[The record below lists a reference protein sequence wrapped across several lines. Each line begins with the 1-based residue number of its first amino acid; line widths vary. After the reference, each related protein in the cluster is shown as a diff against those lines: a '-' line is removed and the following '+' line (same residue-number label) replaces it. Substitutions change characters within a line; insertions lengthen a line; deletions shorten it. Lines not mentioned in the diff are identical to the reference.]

1 MRLFAIIITMA
12 RILMVSSE
20 ARPFSK
26 TGGLAD
32 VLGSLPPAL
41 VEAGE
46 EVAVVLPRYRDTS
59 LSGARKVAED
69 LTLWIGPG
77 HYAASIW
84 QVNLRGVDFFLVDC
98 PVFFDRAGLYS
109 IGGKDYWDNDTRF
122 AALCHAAL
130 AIGRHFFRPEIIHC
144 HDWQTGLLPTY
155 LHQYYAT
162 DPTFHGVKTVFTIHN
177 LGYQGLFDRGRM
189 FWLGLPESIFRPD
202 LVEFYGGI
210 NLMKAGLVYS
220 DALTTVSPTYARE
233 IQTPEQGFG
242 LDGLLRARSANLTGI
257 LNGIDYS
264 VWNPETDPH
273 LAGHYSSSALEGKK
287 ACKLDLLRTV
297 GLPTEN
303 PEIPLVGIV
312 SRFADQKGFDLIAE
326 VAHELIHRDLRM
338 VVLGNGDAR
347 YESLF
352 RTLAEMRP
360 EKFAVRV
367 AFDDGLAH
375 KIEAGAD
382 MFLMP
387 SRYEPCGLNQMYSL
401 RYGTVPIVH
410 ATGGL
415 DDTIDGGTGFKFWS
429 YSGEAMMGALQE
441 ALTVY
446 AGDQDR
452 WNRMMRLGMQKD
464 LSWSTS
470 AAAYAKLYASL
481 LA

>member
-1 MRLFAIIITMA
+1 MA

-46 EVAVVLPRYRDTS
+46 EVAVVLPRYRSTS
-59 LSGARKVAED
+59 LGGARKIAD
-69 LTLWIGPG
+69 DITLWIGPG
-77 HYAASIW
+77 RYTASLW
-84 QVNLRGVDFFLVDC
+84 LVHNRGVDYYLVDC
-98 PVFFDRAGLYS
+98 PVFFDRDGLYAAA
-109 IGGKDYWDNDTRF
+109 GKDYWDNDTRF
-122 AALCHAAL
+122 AGLCHGAL
-130 AIGRHFFRPEIIHC
+130 HVARHFFRPNIIHC
-144 HDWQTGLLPTY
+144 HDWQTGLLPAY
-155 LHQYYAT
+155 LHQYYST

-202 LVEFYGGI
+202 LIEFHGSI
-210 NLMKAGLVYS
+210 NLLKAGLVYS
-220 DALTTVSPTYARE
+220 DALTTVSPTYAQE

-242 LDGLLRARSANLTGI
+242 LDGLLRARSASLSGI

-264 VWNPETDPH
+264 VWNTETDPH
-273 LAGHYSSSALEGKK
+273 LAAHYSHRELEGKR
-287 ACKLDLLRTV
+287 ACKLDLLRTM
-297 GLPTEN
+297 GLPTDD
-303 PEIPLVGIV
+303 PDVPVVGIV
-312 SRFADQKGFDLIAE
+312 SRFASQKGFDLIAQ
-326 VAHELIHRDLRM
+326 VAYDLVHWGFRM
-338 VVLGNGDAR
+338 AVLGNGDPQ

-360 EKFAVRV
+360 DKFAVRV
-367 AFDDGLAH
+367 AFDDALAH
-375 KIEAGAD
+375 KIEAGSD

-387 SRYEPCGLNQMYSL
+387 SHYEPCGLNQMYSL
-401 RYGTVPIVH
+401 RYGAVPIVH

-415 DDTIDGGTGFKFWS
+415 DDTIDSGTGFKFWS
-429 YSGEAMMGALQE
+429 YSGEAMLGALRE

-446 AGDQDR
+446 AFDRDR
-452 WNRMMRLGMQKD
+452 WTGMMRAGMQRD
-464 LSWSTS
+464 FSWSTS
-470 AAAYAKLYASL
+470 AAAYAGLYASL